1 MDVRRIL
8 CPIDFSAPSAHALE
22 HAAGLARWFGARLAV
37 LHVRPTVTP
46 HPDMPPG
53 GPVAPWLVTEL
64 EGLQQRVAAAAAE
77 ATATYF
83 IDMQRVAR
91 RCHEFLRPGGIS
103 VFVVGN
109 TQLSGVRIDNANHL
123 VESLLD
129 SGFIDVRVVKRQ
141 LSNKPNTPYRLP
153 NGRLSST
160 RTEMQIYA
168 EEYIVMAQ
176 RG

>member
-1 MDVRRIL
+1 MIGTSSRRSNLAMALRDLNSVGEQIV
-8 CPIDFSAPSAHALE
+8 FSL
-22 HAAGLARWFGARLAV
+22 FGRD
-37 LHVRPTVTP
+37 RP
-46 HPDMPPG
+46 
-53 GPVAPWLVTEL
+53 
-64 EGLQQRVAAAAAE
+64 AAE
-77 ATATYF
+77 AAATYF
-83 IDMQRVAR
+83 LDMQAVAR
-91 RCHEFLRPGGIS
+91 RCHDFLRPGGIS

-109 TQLSGVRIDNANHL
+109 TQLSGIRIDNANHL

-129 SGFIDVRVVKRQ
+129 SGFVQVRVVKRQ

-160 RTEMQIYA
+160 RTDMQIYA